1 MANYRP
7 YLDYVGWAED
17 DSDSVTGGYGVWQAP
32 TSFVYIDNI
41 VHPTPIQEELFNN
54 ARRQLETAHVDDHE
68 KGIKRVEMTIGGPV
82 PITCTDNAFLW
93 LLKHVQGKVAVASS
107 GAAHTHVFTPYN
119 TFPTYGL
126 AVTVGIGGKERIKMS
141 GCRIKSFK
149 LLGDVSGFMRFECT
163 FTGIPYG
170 RDQTMDDPSYT
181 LLTTEPKYWTS
192 PGTTVTLD
200 FPTGS
205 PLSNFHSWEFT
216 ITPGVGEDPILSG
229 QLGSAVPVQLPRL
242 NMSASGVIKRRADF
256 ADGAGANQSIFNE
269 YFNAET
275 DCNMR
280 IKYVAGTIPGGG
292 AAEKYTFQIDA
303 HVMIPLNK
311 PVIPANESELYME
324 SAELACREDGTNEP
338 ITITTISG
346 VATPVDY
353 P

>member
-17 DSDSVTGGYGVWQAP
+17 DSDSVTGGWGVWQAP
-32 TSFVYIDNI
+32 TSFLYIDNI
-41 VHPTPIQEELFNN
+41 VHPTLVQEELFND

-68 KGIKRVEMTIGGPV
+68 EGTKREELTISGPV

-93 LLKHVQGKVAVASS
+93 LLKHAQAKVVSTPS

-119 TFPTYGL
+119 TFPTLGL
-126 AVTVGIGGKERIKMS
+126 SVTVGIGGKERTKMS

-149 LLGDVSGFMRFECT
+149 LSGDIAGFMRFECT

-181 LLTTEPKYWTS
+181 LLSSDPKYWTS
-192 PGTTVTLD
+192 PGATVTLE

-205 PLSNFHSWEFT
+205 ALSNFHSWEFT
-216 ITPGVGEDPILSG
+216 ITPGVGEDPVLSG
-229 QLGSAVPVQLPRL
+229 QLGSAIPVQLPRL
-242 NMSASGVIKRRADF
+242 NMSASGIIKRRADF
-256 ADGAGANQSIFNE
+256 ADGAGANQSIFKE
-269 YFNAET
+269 YFDAET
-275 DCNMR
+275 DCNMM
-280 IKYVAGTIPGGG
+280 IKYEGATIPGGG
-292 AAEKYTFQIDA
+292 AAEKYTLQIDA

-311 PVIPANESELYME
+311 PVIPTNEGGLYME
-324 SAELACREDGTNEP
+324 SAELACREDDTNEP
-338 ITITTISG
+338 ITLTTISG
-346 VATPVDY
+346 VATPADC